1 MYCRISGQFVLPGVG
16 LGLAAPCWERRDVMG
31 VRVEAWS
38 ARADDAT
45 SLVERLRRGEPSAV
59 AAVYD
64 AHHESI
70 RAFAR
75 RLLGESAAAEDLVHD
90 VFLKLPRAARRF
102 EGRSNFRSFL
112 IGVAANLARHHV
124 RAAQRR
130 RAAMARYAG
139 EPEPPSLCPESDAR
153 RRELAAMLVEAMDR
167 LPIKQRVVF
176 VLCEVEERT
185 SSEVAEALS
194 VPEATVRTRLFHARR
209 KLRAILERKG
219 VR

>member
-1 MYCRISGQFVLPGVG
+1 
-16 LGLAAPCWERRDVMG
+16 MG
-31 VRVEAWS
+31 VRVEAWGERS
-38 ARADDAT
+38 SDPT
-45 SLVERLRRGEPSAV
+45 PLVEQLRRAEPTAV

-75 RLLGESAAAEDLVHD
+75 RLLGDSAAAEDLVHD
-90 VFLKLPRAARRF
+90 VFVKLPHAARRF
-102 EGRSNFRSFL
+102 EGRSNLRSFL

-130 RAAMARYAG
+130 RAAVARYAS
-139 EPEPPSLCPESDAR
+139 EPVPAARSPEGDAR
-153 RRELAAMLVEAMDR
+153 RRELAAMLTEALDR
-167 LPIKQRVVF
+167 LPMKQRVVF

-185 SSEVAEALS
+185 STEVAEALS
-194 VPEATVRTRLFHARR
+194 VPEATVRTRLFHARK
-209 KLRAILERKG
+209 KLRAILERRG